1 MESNKHIYL
10 PMLTVSEAAK
20 FLGVGRKMIYQLIEP
35 DKLKH
40 VIFPPPLL
48 KPSAKTALYIVFKG
62 FRF

>member
-1 MESNKHIYL
+1 
-10 PMLTVSEAAK
+10 MLTVGEAAK